1 MPDISCVNFLL
12 ITLRTEKKR
21 LKSSQLISQF
31 VEVRDPIIFVVSC
44 AGVYIIK
51 RCTAVLANPGNVGE
65 REEGGGGEGLTQQQF
80 WGKILLLEFLTKLET

>member
-44 AGVYIIK
+44 AGAYIIK
-51 RCTAVLANPGNVGE
+51 RCTAVLANPGDVGE
-65 REEGGGGEGLTQQQF
+65 REEVGEGLTQQQF
-80 WGKILLLEFLTKLET
+80 WGKILLLEF

>member
-12 ITLRTEKKR
+12 ITLRTEQKR

-44 AGVYIIK
+44 AGAYIIK
-51 RCTAVLANPGNVGE
+51 RCTAVLANPGDVGE
-65 REEGGGGEGLTQQQF
+65 REEGGRANSTTVLGEDRSP
-80 WGKILLLEFLTKLET
+80 

>member
-44 AGVYIIK
+44 AGAYIIK

-65 REEGGGGEGLTQQQF
+65 REEEGGGGEGLTQQQF
-80 WGKILLLEFLTKLET
+80 WGKILLLEF

>member
-12 ITLRTEKKR
+12 ITLRTEQKR

-44 AGVYIIK
+44 AGAYIIK
-51 RCTAVLANPGNVGE
+51 RCTAVLANPGGCW
-65 REEGGGGEGLTQQQF
+65 RKRGGGGGRANSTTVLGEDPP
-80 WGKILLLEFLTKLET
+80 

>member
-44 AGVYIIK
+44 AGAHIIK

-65 REEGGGGEGLTQQQF
+65 REEGGGGKG
-80 WGKILLLEFLTKLET
+80 

>member
-44 AGVYIIK
+44 AGAYIIK
-51 RCTAVLANPGNVGE
+51 RCTAVFANPGNVGE
-65 REEGGGGEGLTQQQF
+65 REEGGGGGRANSTTVLGEDPSP
-80 WGKILLLEFLTKLET
+80 

>member
-21 LKSSQLISQF
+21 LKSSQLMSQF

-44 AGVYIIK
+44 AGAYIIK
-51 RCTAVLANPGNVGE
+51 RCIAVLANPGNVGE
-65 REEGGGGEGLTQQQF
+65 REGGGEKG
-80 WGKILLLEFLTKLET
+80 